1 METNREKACIFM
13 MEELP
18 ITMVPGWITKSMDQA
33 RIVAMYS
40 SMKVNGIIIPEMGMD
55 IILISSLMIHM

>member
-13 MEELP
+13 MGELP
-18 ITMVPGWITKSMDQA
+18 ITMVPGRITKSMDQA